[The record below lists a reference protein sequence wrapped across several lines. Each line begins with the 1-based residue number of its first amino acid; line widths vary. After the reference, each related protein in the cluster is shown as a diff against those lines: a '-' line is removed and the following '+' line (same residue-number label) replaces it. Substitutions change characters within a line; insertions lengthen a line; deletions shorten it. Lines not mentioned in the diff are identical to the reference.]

1 MDLSVIIPAYNAQH
15 TIARCVES
23 VLSSS
28 KYLLEII
35 IVDDGST
42 DDTLTLLCNLQQ
54 KYSNIVVLT
63 QKNAGPSS
71 ARRLG
76 LTRASGS
83 YITFV
88 DSDDY
93 LETCAYDK
101 LLDVLSST
109 NVDLLEFGYKRINV
123 DGKATK
129 IYHHTALSL
138 KNSAIYEKFV
148 KDENRIN
155 SLGNKIYK
163 KELLKAVPQSA
174 SYSLA
179 EYIERAGL
187 IPQSWKRVGTMI
199 IDSQQNRAH
208 IFVRDTRRLAFD
220 FYLDGNTNRHLKL
233 DICMAMLQKVIRPMH
248 EEIYNAYIY
257 STAAEDGSAPSYS
270 TGTWYG
276 DSHCGSSSRK
286 CLSHISAPDI
296 IKACTSC
303 IAERTC
309 VLVFDL

>member
-1 MDLSVIIPAYNAQH
+1 MSEEFNQNGRSMIEMLGVLAIVGILTVGVIPQF
-15 TIARCVES
+15 
-23 VLSSS
+23 S
-28 KYLLEII
+28 KAMRQYKVIRYAEEY
-35 IVDDGST
+35 
-42 DDTLTLLCNLQQ
+42 TLFIRDIL
-54 KYSNIVVLT
+54 I
-63 QKNAGPSS
+63 
-71 ARRLG
+71 
-76 LTRASGS
+76 
-83 YITFV
+83 
-88 DSDDY
+88 
-93 LETCAYDK
+93 
-101 LLDVLSST
+101 
-109 NVDLLEFGYKRINV
+109 YKR
-123 DGKATK
+123 
-129 IYHHTALSL
+129 
-138 KNSAIYEKFV
+138 
-148 KDENRIN
+148 
-155 SLGNKIYK
+155 
-163 KELLKAVPQSA
+163 ELLKAVPQSTH
-174 SYSLA
+174 YSLA

-187 IPQSWKRVGTMI
+187 IPQSWKRIGTMI

-248 EEIYNAYIY
+248 EEIYSAYIY